1 MTSSRPYLLRA
12 LYEWIVDNGATPQI
26 LVDATADALEIPAS
40 VRSGDKVV
48 LNIAPEAVRDLE
60 IDDGFVSFVARFS
73 GVSHGVVVPID
84 AVLAVY
90 TRENGQGMMFPESGP
105 AGPAADSGD
114 APPPG
119 PRPVRGADPGGDG
132 SGADEGDSGR
142 DDGPDDDPDSPGG
155 SGRGKPN
162 LKVVK

>member
-26 LVDATADALEIPAS
+26 LVDATVGDLEIPAS

-105 AGPAADSGD
+105 AGPTEHSGASED
-114 APPPG
+114 PVTTG
-119 PRPVRGADPGGDG
+119 PRPVRGAT
-132 SGADEGDSGR
+132 SDSDAS
-142 DDGPDDDPDSPGG
+142 DDGPDDGPDDNSGG